1 MITYTNIKELW
12 LTKGT
17 YIYIHY
23 TIMLS
28 LAYNDDQASKN
39 RNTVKDYDIINPY
52 TIISKYL
59 LET

>member
-1 MITYTNIKELW
+1 
-12 LTKGT
+12 
-17 YIYIHY
+17 
-23 TIMLS
+23 MLS